1 MTQLFTHFA
10 SETAHA
16 TEATSP
22 IEALGIDVKLLVFQ
36 LIAFLILTWLLSK
49 YVFPVLMRAVDE
61 RQKKIDES
69 LHAAHEAEKNAE
81 DAQVKIDGM
90 LKEARAQASDI
101 VTTAKD
107 EAGAMVARAEEKS
120 RTQAEHIVAE
130 ARESIGKEVVAA
142 KKALHNE
149 TIELVAQATQ
159 KVVGKAVDAK
169 ADKNLIE
176 TALKEVDR

>member
-1 MTQLFTHFA
+1 VTQLFTQFA
-10 SETAHA
+10 AEAHA
-16 TEATSP
+16 TESTSP
-22 IEALGIDVKLLVFQ
+22 IDALGIDVKLLVFQ
-36 LIAFLILTWLLSK
+36 LIAFVLLTWLLSK
-49 YVFPVLMRAVDE
+49 FVFPVLMKAVDE
-61 RQKKIDES
+61 RQRKIDES

-81 DAQVKIDGM
+81 NAQAKIDKM
-90 LKEARAQASDI
+90 LKTARTEAADI

-107 EAGAMVARAEEKS
+107 EATAMVNRAEEKS

-159 KVVGKAVDAK
+159 KVVGKTVDAK
-169 ADKNLIE
+169 VDKNLISDS
-176 TALKEVDR
+176 LKETKN